1 MAEPCHKCRDDAI
14 VIDQG
19 MLWCAVCWMKT
30 FANINLKKKK
40 EKRDEEPR
48 STDRDPIH
56 LHQL

>member
-30 FANINLKKKK
+30 FAKVNLKK

-48 STDRDPIH
+48 STDRDSIH